1 MNNYNLLSIRAM
13 HHWVKSNGNTP
24 APENYVTKYLN
35 SLGVSGSTDLRDAIG
50 MGYEV
55 SDSVFNPT
63 EVDMREE
70 IELLDRNEAVNNSA
84 SEDCETMQELSE
96 ITESALSNG

>member
-1 MNNYNLLSIRAM
+1 M

-35 SLGVSGSTDLRDAIG
+35 SLG
-50 MGYEV
+50 GYEV

-96 ITESALSNG
+96 ITESTLSNG